1 MTATAVPARVRRPS
15 PARGRRRR
23 VLIAV
28 MLVVGAVGVFAL
40 RLANRSPAATAV
52 AAPTAHYVPIPAD
65 PAIEAAWGIRFTAL
79 IIAADGGVLDV
90 RYQVVDPAKSGR
102 IHGGSTNNPD
112 PQAAVKNLPS
122 FIRESDGQRILPGSA
137 MMHFEH
143 FHFQTEALGN
153 TYSILYGNSGG
164 LLHVGDKV
172 TIVMTDGLRLAHVT
186 VSS

>member
-1 MTATAVPARVRRPS
+1 VSAVIAPGPAHRRPV
-15 PARGRRRR
+15 RVGRN
-23 VLIAV
+23 
-28 MLVVGAVGVFAL
+28 
-40 RLANRSPAATAV
+40 RLAATAV
-52 AAPTAHYVPIPAD
+52 LLALAAVVFGLRLAARPPSPVSQPPLPHTTPMPAS
-65 PAIEAAWGIRFTAL
+65 PAIEAAWGIRFSAL
-79 IIAADGGVLDV
+79 ILGADRGMLDV